1 MRVLIISA
9 EPRLTDLV
17 KTHVGAENQ
26 FSVVTQWGI
35 GQATLFKERFDL
47 VCMDYECL
55 KDENLEAFIT
65 IDNILTNENTFGCL
79 MVRKSTPATQE
90 LHGSLRS
97 LSETIDMSL
106 GKEQF
111 SQRIEHISALAA
123 ENAVTRSGEDQS
135 IESNHILQLEV
146 QLPQLAQGKLS
157 NVSITRLLYTCHVR
171 KPSGFLRIHAG
182 GRTAEIAFDE
192 GFVKIAPGYASVA
205 EVIGIFAWAGG
216 DYAFTEAS
224 APAGTREPTLALI
237 ERGLSRIPHQQL
249 MNEMN
254 SWMERFPVPTNHWE
268 ERQDG
273 LDQFTALHALMRVVD
288 GRSSWSRVLSKMGS
302 LAQEAFK
309 AAYFAV
315 NTDIIYSHDS
325 SSIRGALLTYARD
338 IRLAREK
345 VDEVARQQTKAFR
358 ASSEDRTT
366 LENELEDALMGMRAQ
381 SKYRIFGVW
390 EGCGRAVVQER
401 FYTLV
406 KEYHPDVY
414 GGNVTGRVK
423 QLAQE
428 IFILVKVTYSELLK
442 AEKGDQTVAPPA
454 SAAPPVRVSK
464 TGTARVLT
472 NVNTPIISPETS
484 SAPVGFEPSRNF
496 AERIPTSTVSAVDP
510 GPKADVQSRI
520 ERLSGFRQ
528 KQEQRS
534 RRRNS
539 AHGLSIDSEADLSE
553 ASDAYESPEPV
564 QVEPE
569 VDVEAE
575 RRAKLKVLMKKA
587 SAVNHPNAPNPAKE
601 AFNTGYRLFKEDKF
615 QQAFV
620 DIKLAYEL
628 APEEPLYQTFY
639 AYLLFKL
646 QPDKHEVAEEILREV
661 LLSGHR
667 QAIPDAYLFMGHIW
681 KARNDTDK
689 AVKHYERALKLNP
702 GCVEAER
709 ELRFVAMRD
718 KRNTSEPGSF
728 IKNLFKK

>member
-9 EPRLTDLV
+9 EPRLTELV

-55 KDENLEAFIT
+55 KSETLDAFIT
-65 IDNILTNENTFGCL
+65 IDNILTNENTLGCL
-79 MVRKSTPATQE
+79 MVRQATAATKE
-90 LHGSLRS
+90 LHASLRS
-97 LSETIDMSL
+97 LSESIDMSL
-106 GKEQF
+106 GKDEF
-111 SQRIEHISALAA
+111 SRRIAEISSRALVIA
-123 ENAVTRSGEDQS
+123 TQQEDQS
-135 IESNHILQLEV
+135 VETNHILQLEV
-146 QLPQLAQGKLS
+146 ELPQLAAGKLS
-157 NVSITRLLYTCHVR
+157 HVPIARLLYTCHVR
-171 KPSGFLRIHAG
+171 KASGFLRITAG

-192 GFVKIAPGYASVA
+192 GFVKIAPGYASVS
-205 EVIGIFAWAGG
+205 ELIGIFSWVGG
-216 DYAFTEAS
+216 EYAFTDAT
-224 APAGTREPTLALI
+224 APAGTREATLVLI
-237 ERGLSRIPHQQL
+237 ERGLSRIPQQSL

-268 ERQDG
+268 EREDA

-288 GRSSWSRVLSKMGS
+288 GRSAWSRVLTQMGS

-315 NTDIIYSHDS
+315 NTDLIYGHDS
-325 SSIRGALLTYARD
+325 PSIRGAVLTYARD

-358 ASSEDRTT
+358 ASSEDRNA
-366 LENELEDALMGMRAQ
+366 LENELEDSLMGMRAQ

-390 EGCGRAVVQER
+390 EGCGRTVVQER

-428 IFILVKVTYSELLK
+428 IFILLKVTYAELLK
-442 AEKGDQTVAPPA
+442 AEKDQTVAPPA
-454 SAAPPVRVSK
+454 QIASPVRVSA
-464 TGTARVLT
+464 TGTARVLSS
-472 NVNTPIISPETS
+472 VSTPPITAQTPRRPTQPGIE
-484 SAPVGFEPSRNF
+484 EPSRSF
-496 AERIPTSTVSAVDP
+496 AERIPTSTVEPLAE
-510 GPKADVQSRI
+510 KADVQSRI
-520 ERLSGFRQ
+520 ERMSGFRQ

-539 AHGLSIDSEADLSE
+539 AHGLNIDSEASLSE
-553 ASDAYESPEPV
+553 ASDGYESPEPV
-564 QVEPE
+564 APEPE
-569 VDVEAE
+569 IDLEAE
-575 RRAKLKVLMKKA
+575 RQAKLKVLMKKA
-587 SAVNHPNAPNPAKE
+587 SAVNHPNAPNPAKD
-601 AFNTGYRLFKEDKF
+601 AFNSGYRLYKDDKF
-615 QQAFV
+615 QKAFV
-620 DIKLAYEL
+620 DFKLAYEL
-628 APEEPLYQTFY
+628 APDEPLYQTFY

-646 QPDKHEVAEEILREV
+646 QPDKHEASEEILREV

-689 AVKHYERALKLNP
+689 AIKHYERALKLNP

-709 ELRFVAMRD
+709 ELRFNAMRD
-718 KRNTSEPGSF
+718 KRNTSDPGSF